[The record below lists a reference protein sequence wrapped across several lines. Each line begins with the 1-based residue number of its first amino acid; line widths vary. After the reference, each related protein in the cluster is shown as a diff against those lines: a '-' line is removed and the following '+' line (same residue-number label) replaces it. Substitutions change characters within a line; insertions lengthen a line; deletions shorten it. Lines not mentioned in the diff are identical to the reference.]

1 MAARLKSS
9 VLRREERGFGSVSMG
24 RLLVSGMAG
33 GAAFMFASLMQLRL
47 LMIPLALGVFI
58 AGLVLTNPRHGIP
71 LYLHLLITVKTRLLL
86 AATRQPSGWQS
97 QVTGLL
103 ELKAESLRLDATDL
117 LAAPVVSDDDGTL
130 DEWEIVTDSGAVS
143 GFEVVTDT
151 FYLEGGD

>member
-33 GAAFMFASLMQLRL
+33 GAAFMLASLMQLRL

-97 QVTGLL
+97 QVTELL